1 MIAAEK
7 VPRFLEKMAHRYP
20 AILRNTRERSYD
32 RHRRARAA
40 MHLIVCAPVGSDL
53 HGPLPVLQWWLL
65 SDEGAG
71 GLADPESPDAHVA
84 SHAMSASTHITAH
97 DYVLLYATKRTPH
110 AVTDHTTGR
119 VRRIWADTST
129 WTWKIRGSVMTEIR
143 ASIDECCR
151 SLQLGAETTEERAGW
166 GLRGLLAAQRGRPL
180 FSGVRNQVID
190 LHRGARELW
199 CRYRTSWLAA
209 HPQLLQEQ
217 GPIAGTLPS
226 LKETIA
232 LLPTMRQLRVY
243 ETPRR
248 TIRDLLLRSPSS
260 A

>member
-1 MIAAEK
+1 
-7 VPRFLEKMAHRYP
+7 
-20 AILRNTRERSYD
+20 
-32 RHRRARAA
+32 
-40 MHLIVCAPVGSDL
+40 
-53 HGPLPVLQWWLL
+53 
-65 SDEGAG
+65 
-71 GLADPESPDAHVA
+71 
-84 SHAMSASTHITAH
+84 
-97 DYVLLYATKRTPH
+97 
-110 AVTDHTTGR
+110 
-119 VRRIWADTST
+119 
-129 WTWKIRGSVMTEIR
+129 MTEIR